1 MCATCHPQGQKTR
14 FRDAFVC
21 MIPARG
27 PQTKVILTIFVCSFA
42 FAIAVASAI
51 VIATAVV
58 FLLLFLLLSRLIN
71 LSLLIGREQVL
82 ASGLPTLKQSK
93 NSQAQALFGEYRC
106 VLLTCIME
114 SHAHAFF
121 KAADAQKVGNLSL
134 CSHAL

>member
-1 MCATCHPQGQKTR
+1 M
-14 FRDAFVC
+14 
-21 MIPARG
+21 G
-27 PQTKVILTIFVCSFA
+27 PTELN
-42 FAIAVASAI
+42 I
-51 VIATAVV
+51 VSGIRKPP
-58 FLLLFLLLSRLIN
+58 SK
-71 LSLLIGREQVL
+71 VL

-93 NSQAQALFGEYRC
+93 NRQAQALFREYRC